1 MSAMIDTAG
10 WYSAARILPSPNFN
24 ARPPG
29 VVVDLIVLH
38 AISLP
43 PGQFGGGHIE
53 RFFQNRLEI
62 PAHPYFAEIQHLQ
75 VSAHFLIDRAGCV
88 TQFVSTEDRAWHA
101 GVSCWSARENCN
113 DFSVGIELE
122 GSESVPFSDAQY
134 VQCARLCRQLQRRYP
149 QIGEDRI
156 VGHQDVA
163 PGRKWD
169 PGPQFRWDGFR
180 SLLRDSEREQGEEL
194 G

>member
-1 MSAMIDTAG
+1 MSTMIDAAG
-10 WYSAARILPSPNFN
+10 WYSAARILLSPNFN

-62 PAHPYFAEIQHLQ
+62 PVHPYFAEIQHLQ
-75 VSAHFLIDRAGCV
+75 VSAHFLIDRVGGV
-88 TQFVSTEDRAWHA
+88 IQFVSTEDRAWHA
-101 GVSCWSARENCN
+101 GASCWSARENCN

-122 GSESVPFSDAQY
+122 GTESVPFSEAQY
-134 VQCARLCRQLQRRYP
+134 VQCARLCRQLQGRYP
-149 QIGEDRI
+149 QIGDDRI

-180 SLLRDSEREQGEEL
+180 SLLRDSE
-194 G
+194 